1 MILYNINYV
10 CTADTRV
17 DGKQLWW
24 NNESIISTTCQSLTG
39 FISVGSFKL
48 GLVSFQKVLGQVSL
62 WLCRLHWQLRWY
74 LKLAWL
80 IMISIEILTY
90 VWELRLEKLWKI
102 SRQPL
107 IFPGPFDSTTKAI
120 LTVTINYL
128 LIWGIAFW
136 TMAFRGLTD
145 MISCMRF
152 S

>member
-80 IMISIEILTY
+80 IMISIENIDICLRTSSGEIVKNLRATLDFPRA
-90 VWELRLEKLWKI
+90 VWLDNKSFIDSNNQLSAQLRYCVL
-102 SRQPL
+102 
-107 IFPGPFDSTTKAI
+107 
-120 LTVTINYL
+120 NN
-128 LIWGIAFW
+128 GIPW
-136 TMAFRGLTD
+136 VDGYD
-145 MISCMRF
+145 
-152 S
+152 